1 MKTDIL
7 LRKIRMENKEFVTSN
22 ELRGYC
28 KPLKL
33 NYDIVIRHFVARGYL
48 VRILKGIFYVKS
60 LEELELGRPK
70 YNHFELVAK
79 GLELK
84 NVRNWYF
91 GLHSA
96 LKFNNITHEH
106 FSVEEVIND
115 SLFRANPVK
124 IADHKFKFVKVSP
137 SLLGFGVRKG
147 DNGLKYSDPE
157 KTVLD
162 FIYIWR
168 YNGVPEEKIIS
179 DISDWAKKSSKERLR
194 KYAAEYPTTVAQIV
208 KRVIE

>member
-1 MKTDIL
+1 MKTDVL
-7 LRKIRMENKEFVTSN
+7 LRKLRMENKEFVTAS
-22 ELRGYC
+22 ELRAYC
-28 KPLKL
+28 KPFKFD
-33 NYDIVIRHFVARGYL
+33 YDIVIRHFVARGYL
-48 VRILKGIFYVKS
+48 VRILRGIFYVKS

-84 NVRNWYF
+84 KVREWYF

-96 LKFNNITHEH
+96 LKFNNMTHEH
-106 FSVEEVIND
+106 FSVEDVISD
-115 SLFRANPVK
+115 SLFRANPVN
-124 IADHKFKFVKVSP
+124 IAGHRFKFVKVSP
-137 SLLGFGVRKG
+137 SLFGFGVRKG
-147 DNGLKYSDPE
+147 NNIRYSDPE

-168 YNGVPEEKIIS
+168 YNGVPEEKIIG

-194 KYAAEYPTTVAQIV
+194 KYARKYPTTVAQIM